1 MPTEHYQTADAD
13 RVSVKQKLLY
23 SQGAILAV
31 IGDHV
36 VMEMAG
42 IILNVNL
49 FVRPSLVGLAGTL
62 SRLWGACLDP
72 LIGNL
77 SDNSRFR
84 MGRRRPF
91 ILLGAV
97 LCSLSFPLIWLFRRG
112 WSELSIFTW
121 FLFGSLVFY
130 TAHTIFS
137 VPFHTLALELSPDY
151 HEKTRIAAWREL
163 MAKSSFILVGWLFF
177 FTEQFNDPVSGM
189 RWVSLGLAVLF
200 IVSGVLPGLFIRE
213 RFYKAARH
221 QQKMPI
227 RTSLKATL
235 SSGSFRLA
243 LGMVALTILGG
254 WTGNYFGRYVN
265 IYYVFDGDTHAA
277 SIIAGWRFTAEMTAS
292 VASIPL
298 FTWLSRRYGK
308 LAALKVN
315 AGFVVLASLSRLVMV
330 NPAHPWLMVMNA
342 ALTGPGG
349 TGIWIILTSLLA
361 DICDE
366 DEIKTGCRREGSYT
380 SVCALTVRIGLSVCY
395 LLANVLL
402 ELTGFKAE
410 LGGAQH
416 EHSLSLMRGIFT
428 FLPAIAMIGMFWL
441 ISRYRLDE
449 ARCHEIRQELEDRR
463 GAL

>member
-1 MPTEHYQTADAD
+1 MPSEHYQTADAD
-13 RVSVKQKLLY
+13 RVPVLRKLLY

-72 LIGNL
+72 VVGSL

-91 ILLGAV
+91 ILLGAL
-97 LCSLSFPLIWLFRRG
+97 LCGLTFPLIWMFQRG
-112 WSELSIFTW
+112 WSELGIFSW

-130 TAHTIFS
+130 TAHTLFS
-137 VPFHTLALELSPDY
+137 VPFHTLALEMSPDY
-151 HEKTRIAAWREL
+151 HEKTRIAAWREFV
-163 MAKSSFILVGWLFF
+163 AKSSFVLVGWLFF
-177 FTEQFNDPVSGM
+177 FTEQFRDPLSGM

-200 IVSGVLPGLFIRE
+200 IVSGVLPGLFVKE
-213 RFYKAARH
+213 RFYQAARH
-221 QQKMPI
+221 QQKIPF
-227 RTSLKATL
+227 RESLRATL
-235 SSGSFRLA
+235 SSGSFRLV
-243 LGMVALTILGG
+243 LGMIALTILGG

-277 SIIAGWRFTAEMTAS
+277 SVIAGWRFTAEMAAA

-298 FTWLSRRYGK
+298 FTWLSRRHGK

-330 NPAHPWLMVMNA
+330 TPEQPWLLVVNS

-349 TGIWIILTSLLA
+349 TGVWIIITSLVA

-366 DEIKTGCRREGSYT
+366 DELKTGCRREGSYT
-380 SVCALTVRIGLSVCY
+380 SVGALAVRLGLSVAY
-395 LLANVLL
+395 LLANVAL
-402 ELTGFKAE
+402 ERTGFRAE
-410 LGGAQH
+410 LGGEQH
-416 EHSLSLMRGIFT
+416 GHSLFLMRGLFT
-428 FLPAIAMIGMFWL
+428 FLPAVAMIGMFWL

-449 ARCHEIRQELEDRR
+449 TRCHAIRLELEKRR
-463 GAL
+463 GLM